1 MEIVNLTPH
10 NIKISYNVHKK
21 IVIAQGRDVARAVFE
36 TQYINTV
43 NNIPIHM
50 RRVKKL
56 QGLPKKLKKDAIYI
70 VSSIFQQSID
80 EDMADSYHIY
90 SPDTLSESWISD
102 GGDTWEV
109 SRLAKFER

>member
-1 MEIVNLTPH
+1 MEIQNLTPH
-10 NIKISYNVHKK
+10 LIKIKYNKNRD
-21 IVIAQGRDVARAVFE
+21 IVIAQGNNVARAVFE
-36 TQYINTV
+36 TEYLKTV

-50 RRVKKL
+50 RKVKKL
-56 QGLPKKLKKDAIYI
+56 QGLPKLKRDVIYI

-90 SPDTLSESWISD
+90 SPDTLSEAWISD
-102 GGDTWEV
+102 GGNTWEV